1 MKIEINNIGW
11 EIEELT
17 QEQIKIIQNE
27 RNAKEEENI
36 KSINDRYF
44 GITYTDINKIYIDKD
59 LPKDRKKKT
68 LLHELTHCY
77 IESFIT
83 HTEKN
88 YTEEEV
94 ADIVANSFYIIK
106 DIIERYFKE
115 ELINA

>member
-1 MKIEINNIGW
+1 MIIEINNISW

-27 RNAKEEENI
+27 RNAKEDENI
-36 KSINDRYF
+36 KSISDRYL
-44 GITYTDINKIYIDKD
+44 GITYTDINKIYIDKN
-59 LPKDRKKKT
+59 LPEDRKRKT

-83 HTEKN
+83 HTEKQ

-106 DIIERYFKE
+106 DIIEKYFKKE
-115 ELINA
+115 E